1 MIYVWVKRG
10 LESEENLS
18 GTEKW
23 IEIVLEDLGEAST
36 IEIIERVSMF
46 NQDCA
51 DRIPMVLTQM
61 RVEGKVTYKVVQN
74 PNGERRNIVW
84 QLTKSQIEDEK

>member
-1 MIYVWVKRG
+1 MSD
-10 LESEENLS
+10 LNTS

-23 IEIVLEDLGEAST
+23 IEVVLKELQIATTVEIVN
-36 IEIIERVSMF
+36 RVSLF

-61 RVEGKVTYKVVQN
+61 RMEGKVSYEVTQAKEGQ
-74 PNGERRNIVW
+74 RRNIVW
-84 QLTKSQIEDEK
+84 SLTEPV

>member
-1 MIYVWVKRG
+1 M
-10 LESEENLS
+10 ESEENLS

-23 IEIVLEDLGEAST
+23 IEIVLKDLGEATT

-61 RVEGKVTYKVVQN
+61 RVDQKVTYKVVQN
-74 PNGERRNIVW
+74 ESGGRKNIVW
-84 QLTKSQIEDEK
+84 QLTKSFTEKENK

>member
-1 MIYVWVKRG
+1 M
-10 LESEENLS
+10 ESEENLS

-23 IEIVLEDLGEAST
+23 IEIVLNDLGEATT

-61 RVEGKVTYKVVQN
+61 RVEGKVTYKVVANQY
-74 PNGERRNIVW
+74 GERRNIVW
-84 QLTKSQIEDEK
+84 QLTKSQTEDEK

>member
-1 MIYVWVKRG
+1 MTD
-10 LESEENLS
+10 LETS

-23 IEIVLEDLGEAST
+23 IVVILKDIKKATTTEIV
-36 IEIIERVSMF
+36 ERVSMF

-61 RVEGKVTYKVVQN
+61 RMEGKVSYEVIALEEGK
-74 PNGERRNIVW
+74 GKNIIW
-84 QLTKSQIEDEK
+84 SLNEPS

>member
-1 MIYVWVKRG
+1 MKQG
-10 LESEENLS
+10 LESKENLS

-23 IEIVLEDLGEAST
+23 IEIVLQDLGKATT

-61 RVEGKVTYKVVQN
+61 RVEGKVTYKVVPN
-74 PNGERRNIVW
+74 PSGERRNIVW
-84 QLTKSQIEDEK
+84 QLTESKPIKGNK

>member
-1 MIYVWVKRG
+1 MTDM
-10 LESEENLS
+10 NTS

-23 IEIVLEDLGEAST
+23 IEVVLKELKKATTVEIVN
-36 IEIIERVSMF
+36 RVSLF

-61 RVEGKVTYKVVQN
+61 RMEGKITYEVTQPEKGK
-74 PNGERRNIVW
+74 PKNIVW
-84 QLTKSQIEDEK
+84 YLLESD

>member
-1 MIYVWVKRG
+1 MKQR
-10 LESEENLS
+10 LESKENLS

-23 IEIVLEDLGEAST
+23 IEIVLQDLGEATT

-61 RVEGKVTYKVVQN
+61 RVDGKVTYKVVSNQEGN
-74 PNGERRNIVW
+74 RRNIVW
-84 QLTKSQIEDEK
+84 QLSQKIVEDE

>member
-1 MIYVWVKRG
+1 MTD
-10 LESEENLS
+10 LNTS

-23 IEIVLEDLGEAST
+23 IEVVLKELQTATTVEIVD
-36 IEIIERVSMF
+36 RVSLF

-61 RVEGKVTYKVVQN
+61 RMEGKVSYEVTPTEDGK
-74 PNGERRNIVW
+74 RKNIVW
-84 QLTKSQIEDEK
+84 RLIKSD

>member
-1 MIYVWVKRG
+1 MKRG
-10 LESEENLS
+10 LTSESDFS

-23 IEIVLEDLGEAST
+23 IEIVLRDLVKATT
-36 IEIIERVSMF
+36 IEIIERVSIF

-61 RVEGKVTYKVVQN
+61 RVDGKISYEVVTAEDGGRQ
-74 PNGERRNIVW
+74 NIVW
-84 QLTKSQIEDEK
+84 WLIEPKKEGIE